1 MLFIDRPDGKKV
13 QGRQALNAVMPYMM
27 PGRNQ
32 SAVYYEKDIDLENA
46 LRRVRAWNQAA
57 DETAAIAGPA
67 EDGAGAPAASPTGE
81 RYSLFGLVLA
91 AVVRTMALKP
101 QLNRFIHGH
110 ALYQRNH
117 IALSFIVKQKLVED
131 APEGNAKIFFEPADD
146 LEIVTRKVNEAIAY
160 VRLMGEGGPG
170 ERIAKAAHSI
180 PGGKA
185 LLIGAYRLLDR
196 LNLAPWVLL
205 KADPLYGSA
214 YFANLGSLGLDTP
227 YHHLYE
233 WGNAS
238 LFIVMGKLQQEDG
251 RQGRS
256 GSGHHFV
263 NFKVSLDERIA
274 DGLYF
279 ARAASIFS
287 RLLARPELLE
297 IGIDEART
305 ILLGEGEGG
314 ESRT

>member
-1 MLFIDRPDGKKV
+1 MLFIDRPDGRKIR
-13 QGRQALNAVMPYMM
+13 GRQALNAVMPYMM

-32 SAVYYEKDIDLENA
+32 SAVYYERNIDLENA
-46 LRRVRAWNQAA
+46 LRRVRARNL
-57 DETAAIAGPA
+57 EA
-67 EDGAGAPAASPTGE
+67 EAAPAGNPGSEAAASQAGE

-91 AVVRTMALKP
+91 AVVRTLALKP

-110 ALYQRNH
+110 ALYQRDR
-117 IALSFIVKQKLVED
+117 IALSFIVKQRLTED
-131 APEGNAKIFFEPADD
+131 APEGSAKIFFKPGDD
-146 LEIVTRKVNEAIAY
+146 LEIVSRKVNEAIAY
-160 VRLMGEGGPG
+160 VRLRGEGVSG
-170 ERIAKAAHSI
+170 ERIAKAAHAV

-196 LNLAPWVLL
+196 LNLAPWSLL
-205 KADPLYGSA
+205 ESDPLYASA

-238 LFIVMGKLQQEDG
+238 LFIVMGKLQQEEG

-256 GSGHHFV
+256 GPGRHFV
-263 NFKVSLDERIA
+263 NFKVTLDERIA

-287 RLLARPELLE
+287 RLLAKPELLE
-297 IGIDEART
+297 MGLEEART
-305 ILLGEGEGG
+305 ILLGEGEGS
-314 ESRT
+314 ESRL

>member
-1 MLFIDRPDGKKV
+1 MLFIDRPDGKKIR
-13 QGRQALNAVMPYMM
+13 GRQALNAVMPYMM

-32 SAVYYEKDIDLENA
+32 SAVYYERDIDLENA
-46 LRRVRAWNQAA
+46 LRRVRAKNL
-57 DETAAIAGPA
+57 ETGEELPSGPA
-67 EDGAGAPAASPTGE
+67 GD

-91 AVVRTMALKP
+91 AVVRTIALKP
-101 QLNRFIHGH
+101 QLNRFIHGR
-110 ALYQRNH
+110 ALYQRDR
-117 IALSFIVKQKLVED
+117 IALSFIVKQKLAED
-131 APEGNAKIFFEPADD
+131 APEGSAKIFFEPGDGLD
-146 LEIVTRKVNEAIAY
+146 VVSRKVNDAIAY
-160 VRLMGEGGPG
+160 VRLMGEGGSG

-185 LLIGAYRLLDR
+185 ILIGAYRLLDR
-196 LNLAPWVLL
+196 INLAPWALL
-205 KADPLYGSA
+205 KTDPLYASA

-238 LFIVMGKLQQEDG
+238 LFVVMGKLQQDVG
-251 RQGRS
+251 RQGRF

-263 NFKVSLDERIA
+263 NFKVTLDERIA

-287 RLLARPELLE
+287 RLLAKPELLE
-297 IGIDEART
+297 MELDQART

-314 ESRT
+314 ENRA